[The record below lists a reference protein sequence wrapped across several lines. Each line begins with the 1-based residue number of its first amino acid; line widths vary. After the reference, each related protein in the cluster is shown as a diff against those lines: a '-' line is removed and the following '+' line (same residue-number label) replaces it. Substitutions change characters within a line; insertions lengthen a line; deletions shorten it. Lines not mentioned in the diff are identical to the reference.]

1 MFPPHIIK
9 ELNSI
14 VGKEYVF
21 LPPSNKIEEFSTD
34 GTKLIFYPEVVV
46 LPENEEQIS
55 EILKLANK
63 EKVPI
68 IPRGAGTGM
77 SGGALAIKGGIVLG
91 MNRMNR
97 IIYIDPDNMV
107 CKVEAGVITED
118 LQKEVNKYGLFYPPY
133 PASANISTIGGNVA
147 ECAGGLRAVKYG
159 VTRDYVMGLR
169 MVLPTGEIVWTGTK
183 AKKGV
188 VGYDI
193 TRLIVGSEGTLAII
207 TEILLRLIPA
217 PEFKKGI
224 ILFFKDISSAI
235 ETAIKIIHSRIIPS
249 ILEFLDDIC
258 LDCVRE
264 DLYIPA
270 SSNSMLIIELDG
282 PRSLVMEETERI
294 LKISENKA
302 LKAYSLEE
310 EEEKKI
316 WYVRNNLSHYMYRIK
331 PNKIS
336 EDIVVPIKKIPD
348 ILDYIKSLIKE
359 YGLPIPVFGHAGDG
373 NLHVNIMF
381 DKGKEEEVKKIREV
395 ISRILKKT
403 VELEGTISGEHGIGI
418 TKSTYIGLEIPDHL
432 LDLMKKIKKVF
443 DPNNI
448 LNPGKIFC
456 RSMLWQ
462 NP

>member
-1 MFPPHIIK
+1 MFPPYITK
-9 ELNSI
+9 ELNDI

-34 GTKLIFYPEVVV
+34 GTKLIFYPELVV

-55 EILKLANK
+55 EILKLANR
-63 EKVPI
+63 EKIPI

-107 CKVEAGVITED
+107 CKIEAGVITED
-118 LQKEVNKYGLFYPPY
+118 LQKEASKYGLFYPPY
-133 PASANISTIGGNVA
+133 PASANLSTIGGNVA

-169 MVLPTGEIVWTGTK
+169 MVLPTGEIIWTGTK
-183 AKKGV
+183 ARKGV

-193 TRLIVGSEGTLAII
+193 TRLMVGSEGTLGII

-217 PEFKKGI
+217 PEFRKSI
-224 ILFFKDISSAI
+224 VLFFKDISSAI
-235 ETAIKIIHSRIIPS
+235 ETVIEIIHSKIIPS

-258 LDCVRE
+258 LDCIKE
-264 DLYIPA
+264 DLYIPTT
-270 SSNSMLIIELDG
+270 SNSMLIIELDG
-282 PRSLVMEETERI
+282 SRSLVMEEIERI
-294 LKISENKA
+294 LDISKDKA
-302 LKAYSLEE
+302 LEAHPLET
-310 EEEKKI
+310 EEEKKV
-316 WYVRNNLSHYMYRIK
+316 WHVRNNLSHYMYRIR

-336 EDIVVPIKKIPD
+336 EDIAVPIKAIPD
-348 ILDYIKSLIKE
+348 MLDYIKSLIKE
-359 YGLPIPVFGHAGDG
+359 YDLPIPVFGHAGDG

-381 DKGKEEEVKKIREV
+381 DKEREEEFKKVREV
-395 ISRILKKT
+395 IPKILKKA

-418 TKSTYIGLEIPDHL
+418 TKSPYIGLEISEHL
-432 LDLMKKIKKVF
+432 LELMKRIKRAF